1 MKLDDTVLGAV
12 LLVFAG
18 VVIGHARSFP
28 TLAGMTVGP
37 DLFPTIIGGGLG
49 LCGLV
54 LMAGGLLRR
63 RRTGG
68 GPWVVLDRWVTTPAL
83 AGNVLSVLAALAFY
97 IVLSKPLGFH
107 LTTLLILAGLM
118 LKLGVRPVPAAAF
131 AIVLPP
137 LIHYVFYDLLRVPLP
152 WGVLLPIAW

>member
-1 MKLDDTVLGAV
+1 MKLDDTILGAV
-12 LLVFAG
+12 LLVFAAL
-18 VVIGHARSFP
+18 VIGHARSFP

-54 LMAGGLLRR
+54 LVAGGLLRR
-63 RRTGG
+63 RVTGG
-68 GPWVVLDRWVTTPAL
+68 GPWVVFDRWVTSPAL

-97 IVLSKPLGFH
+97 VVLSRPLGFH
-107 LTTLLILAGLM
+107 LTILLILGGLM
-118 LKLGVRPVPAAAF
+118 LKLGVRPIVAAAF
-131 AIVLPP
+131 AIAAPP

-152 WGVLLPIAW
+152 WGLLLPIAW